1 MYIFNAIY
9 IDKIA
14 LILFFIMIGLAVILL
29 TVMINR
35 KYEYHFHEYG
45 HVIKLKENIYKD
57 IYNYKKEIK
66 SDEINIQVVKFL
78 GSFKVKTYCDYFKY
92 LENKKQLTEY
102 QEVIKDIAI
111 GGYVFSKHVTKH
123 INFHKLYI
131 LFSVTMA
138 TSIWLLLILYINHSL
153 ISHFV
158 LTIILYILCILSYI
172 FLCNSGY
179 GPKNL
184 DNDTK
189 AKSDHYTYCYPEKFK
204 YTDLEE
210 DKKHIQKE
218 YKILLNVKIDLNNRE
233 CPTTAVEKDMLYK
246 LIIKKFPLDDKT
258 S

>member
-111 GGYVFSKHVTKH
+111 SGYVLVNMSPN
-123 INFHKLYI
+123 I
-131 LFSVTMA
+131 
-138 TSIWLLLILYINHSL
+138 
-153 ISHFV
+153 
-158 LTIILYILCILSYI
+158 
-172 FLCNSGY
+172 
-179 GPKNL
+179 
-184 DNDTK
+184 
-189 AKSDHYTYCYPEKFK
+189 
-204 YTDLEE
+204 
-210 DKKHIQKE
+210 
-218 YKILLNVKIDLNNRE
+218 
-233 CPTTAVEKDMLYK
+233 
-246 LIIKKFPLDDKT
+246 
-258 S
+258 